1 MLILSF
7 NIVNAACLTIYTT
20 FFCNHFHTM
29 NTVFLAM
36 DIWALYQECYNNK
49 HESSRDIENWA
60 RMEDCC
66 RAAWC
71 HLGIFRSGENTISWC
86 FILLLY
92 CLDEKVI
99 LK

>member
-1 MLILSF
+1 
-7 NIVNAACLTIYTT
+7 
-20 FFCNHFHTM
+20 M

-60 RMEDCC
+60 RMEDCF

-71 HLGIFRSGENTISWC
+71 HFGIFESGENTISWC
-86 FILLLY
+86 SILLLY
-92 CLDEKVI
+92 FLDDSLLI
-99 LK
+99 